1 VASFEKE
8 LGGGGDE
15 VVDMLQP
22 VESIVV
28 TSHSVRRLGI
38 DKDENPNRSNF
49 CAKVMSEPLRGAKW
63 SVESLRLLKITS
75 LLK

>member
-15 VVDMLQP
+15 VVDMLKP

-28 TSHSVRRLGI
+28 TSHSVRRLAI
-38 DKDENPNRSNF
+38 EKDDNPNRSNF
-49 CAKVMSEPLRGAKW
+49 GANFALRK
-63 SVESLRLLKITS
+63 
-75 LLK
+75 